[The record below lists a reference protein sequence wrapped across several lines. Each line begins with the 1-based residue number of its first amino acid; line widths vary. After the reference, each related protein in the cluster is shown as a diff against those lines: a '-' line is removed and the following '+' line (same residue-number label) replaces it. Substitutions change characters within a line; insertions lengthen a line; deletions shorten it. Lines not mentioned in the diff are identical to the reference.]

1 MANKLNF
8 IDLFA
13 GAGGL
18 SEGFSREGFHAVA
31 HVEADIHACSTLKTR
46 LAYHYHKEK
55 KSLKCYYDY
64 LRTKIS
70 REYLWAGIPS
80 KLLDSVIHEE
90 ISQDSLKG
98 IYSKI
103 DRLIRSEK
111 IDLIIGGPP
120 CQAYS
125 LVGRSRDPKRMVGDA
140 RNYLFRHYAKFLKR
154 YEPRF
159 FVFENVLGLLTAGNE
174 KYFDEMRKLFR
185 AVGYETD
192 FDVLNAEEYG
202 VLQRR
207 KRVVIIGRRG
217 NETFNFPKL
226 KTINNEWQIKKD
238 LFADLPRLRP
248 GEEMEIAFY
257 SAPTNGYLRT
267 MKMRNGL
274 KFTTQHV
281 TRNHVERDLEIYS
294 IAINKW
300 SNERER
306 LKYNEL
312 PKHLRTHKN
321 IAGFLDRFKVVDP
334 TGHSHTMMAHIA
346 KDGHYYIYPDLK
358 QVRSLSVREAAR
370 IQSFPDDYFFE
381 GRRTAALKQIGNAV
395 PPLKS
400 LAT

>member
-1 MANKLNF
+1 MATELNF

-18 SEGFSREGFHAVA
+18 SEGFAREGFHAVA

-55 KSLKCYYDY
+55 KSLKRYYDY
-64 LRTKIS
+64 LRMKTS
-70 REYLWAGIPS
+70 REDLWAGVPS
-80 KLLDSVIHEE
+80 NLLDSVIHEE
-90 ISQDSLKG
+90 ISRDTLKR

-103 DRLIRSEK
+103 DRLIGSEK
-111 IDLIIGGPP
+111 VDLLIGGPP

-125 LVGRSRDPKRMVGDA
+125 LVGRSRDPNRMVGDA

-174 KYFDEMRKLFR
+174 RYLIEMRKLFR
-185 AVGYETD
+185 QVGYETD
-192 FDVLNAEEYG
+192 FRVLNAEEFG

-207 KRVVIIGRRG
+207 RRVVIIGRRG
-217 NETFNFPKL
+217 NEAFDFPKL
-226 KTINNEWQIKKD
+226 KTIKNDWQIKKD
-238 LFADLPRLRP
+238 LFADLPPLRP
-248 GEEMEIAFY
+248 GEEMDIAVY
-257 SAPTNGYLRT
+257 SSPTNSYLRNT
-267 MKMRNGL
+267 KTRNGL
-274 KFTTQHV
+274 PFTTQHI
-281 TRNHVERDLEIYS
+281 TRNHIERDLEIYS
-294 IAINKW
+294 IAIKKW
-300 SNERER
+300 LNERSR

-312 PKHLRTHKN
+312 PQHLKTHRN
-321 IAGFLDRFKVVDP
+321 EAGFLDRFKVVDP
-334 TGHSHTMMAHIA
+334 IGHSHTMMAHIA
-346 KDGHYYIYPDLK
+346 KDGHYYIFPDLK

-381 GRRTAALKQIGNAV
+381 GGRTAAFKQIGNAV
-395 PPLKS
+395 PPLMA